1 MRGVLC
7 GAADDVER
15 EEGCRTSNFHQE
27 TLNSGLILEEKLGRV
42 KQQRFAYEV
51 RCKKSHKTC

>member
-15 EEGCRTSNFHQE
+15 ECVQFSSRDTFI
-27 TLNSGLILEEKLGRV
+27 NSGLILEEKLGRV